1 MGNTVPKV
9 KETVQNNEGHAEQ
22 GYSYLLSALGAAG
35 VALQNYQAVEL
46 FVKGTIPLSQ
56 WSYTLT
62 QAIALSA
69 GGLCSGMVNFWM
81 NIDLLEGFFKRMKSD
96 KPYRYKQLK
105 PWEKVQYFGGIFI
118 FSVTGVLFGLT
129 AFTFAMTGPLAMLSV
144 AAGIF
149 VAAIMTIQEIETWLS
164 SYDQTEQQK
173 KETLTALQQIGKWC
187 GHLIA
192 VGNVVALSLLFT
204 LSLAEGLMLFQ
215 VAALPALVTG
225 FLVAFS
231 FGAFTEYYFYNVY
244 LSEFCKNFGEKWL
257 EMMAMP
263 NALVGLLC
271 VLTNAFVNAALTY
284 SAHGLF
290 TALLVATN
298 VMLPPVAAITA
309 LFAVSAF
316 FAGSASLVLGMDFWI
331 KKGANTTAESKEACK
346 PSVTSSRYGLFSAN
360 TRVEN
365 DTASG
370 ISVNSDEIDESIGWK
385 VPHRA

>member
-1 MGNTVPKV
+1 MSHTISEI
-9 KETVQNNEGHAEQ
+9 KETTKKNEGHAEQ

-46 FVKGTIPLSQ
+46 FAKGVIPLSQ

-62 QAIALSA
+62 QAIALGA

-81 NIDLLEGFFKRMKSD
+81 NMDLLEDFFKRMKSD
-96 KPYRYKQLK
+96 KSCRYKQLK

-164 SYDQTEQQK
+164 SYDETEK
-173 KETLTALQQIGKWC
+173 KEKETLTLLQQAGKWC

-192 VGNVVALSLLFT
+192 MGNVVALSLLFT
-204 LSLAEGLMLFQ
+204 LSLAEGLMLLQ
-215 VAALPALVTG
+215 VAALPALITG

-231 FGAFTEYYFYNVY
+231 FGAFTEYYFYNFY
-244 LSEFCKNFGEKWL
+244 LSEFCKNFGDKWQ
-257 EMMAMP
+257 EMMAAP
-263 NALVGLLC
+263 NAMIGILC
-271 VLTNAFVNAALTY
+271 VFTNAFVNAALTY

-290 TALLVATN
+290 TTLLVAAH
-298 VMLPPVAAITA
+298 VVLPPAAVMTT

-316 FAGSASLVLGMDFWI
+316 FAGSASLILGMDFWI
-331 KKGANTTAESKEACK
+331 KKGASHTQTSKETCK
-346 PSVTSSRYGLFSAN
+346 PSVSGSRYGLFSAN
-360 TRVEN
+360 TSVKCEA
-365 DTASG
+365 ASDASANAQE
-370 ISVNSDEIDESIGWK
+370 IDEIDWK
-385 VPHRA
+385 LPNYA